1 MKLLLFSDLHCN
13 ARAAACLVDHSR
25 TVDVLVGAGD
35 FATVRRDLPVTLDVL
50 RTANKPAILVPGNA
64 ESWEELRDACSA
76 WTSAHVLHG
85 SSAEVDGVTF
95 YGVGGGIPVTPFG
108 AWSYDFTE
116 EQAAALL
123 ADCPVGCVLVTHS
136 PPKGAVDVSSLGR
149 SLGSTAIRA
158 AIEMKKP
165 QLAVCGHIHES
176 AGREEWIGRTPVI
189 NAGPRGVEF
198 TLSNN
203 QLRK

>member
-25 TVDVLVGAGD
+25 TIDVLVGAGD
-35 FATVRRDLPVTLDVL
+35 FATVRRDLPTTVDVL
-50 RTANKPAILVPGNA
+50 RNAQKPTVLVPGNA
-64 ESWEELRDACSA
+64 ESFDELRDACGDWPEA
-76 WTSAHVLHG
+76 RVLHG
-85 SSAEVDGVTF
+85 TSAEIDGVTF

-116 EQAAALL
+116 EQATDLL
-123 ADCPVGCVLVTHS
+123 AACPVGCILVTHS

-158 AIEMKKP
+158 TIESKRP
-165 QLAVCGHIHES
+165 LLAVCGHIHES
-176 AGREEWIGRTPVI
+176 GGREEWIGSTPVI
-189 NAGPRGVEF
+189 NAGPRGVEWE
-198 TLSNN
+198 
-203 QLRK
+203 LRKR